1 MRRALNLLRPALHYR
16 RDAFS
21 QGLQAA
27 GFSVVTHL
35 PNPRPGDALLIW
47 NRYGGGH
54 ATARLFDAVGATVLV
69 AENCPLGNSWRAGT
83 WCSLASDN
91 PATVG
96 GNFEAGGPAR
106 WDSWGQELAEWRGD
120 EGELI
125 ALGQRS
131 IGHEGIA
138 SPSAWAEKVARRYAA
153 RVRPHPGTDTF
164 AVALEDDLLRAR
176 GVLTW
181 ASSAA
186 LRALMLG
193 VPVWYEHPAFIGA
206 QACARLGES
215 AVRDDA
221 ARLAMFRRLA
231 WSMWEIE
238 EVRSGEAI
246 RRLCRG

>member
-16 RDAFS
+16 RDSFT

-27 GFSVVTHL
+27 GFSVVTSL
-35 PNPRPGDALLIW
+35 SDPRPGDLLLIW
-47 NRYGGGH
+47 NRYGSGD
-54 ATARLFDAVGATVLV
+54 AMARLFDAVGATVLV
-69 AENCPLGNSWRAGT
+69 AENCPLGNSWRPGA
-83 WCSLASDN
+83 WCSLARDN

-96 GNFEAGGPAR
+96 GNFEDDGPER
-106 WDSWGQELAEWRGD
+106 WDGWGQVLAGWCGD
-120 EGELI
+120 DGELI

-138 SPSAWAEKVARRYAA
+138 SPSQWAERAARHHGA
-153 RVRPHPGTDTF
+153 RVRPHPGTDTS
-164 AVALEDDLLRAR
+164 AVPLEDDLAKAR

-186 LRALMLG
+186 LRALALG
-193 VPVWYEHPAFIGA
+193 VPVWYEHPAFVGA
-206 QACARLGES
+206 QACARIGES
-215 AVRDDA
+215 TVRDDA

-231 WSMWEIE
+231 WAMWEME

-246 RRLCRG
+246 RRLCRW